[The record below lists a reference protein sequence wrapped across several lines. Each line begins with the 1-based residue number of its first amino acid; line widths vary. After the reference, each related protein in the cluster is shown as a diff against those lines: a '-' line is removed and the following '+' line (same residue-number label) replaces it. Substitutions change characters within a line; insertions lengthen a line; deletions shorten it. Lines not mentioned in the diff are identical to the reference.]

1 MRQTTCLTD
10 FALALFCMFLL
21 VPIAPGQ
28 TSAAVPQPVAATIP
42 VKMIDPVD
50 SSLDPA
56 GKQYRAGVIR
66 PINIGNGVMVAQGS
80 PATVVLVK
88 NGSGWS
94 VHLSSLIINGQV
106 VPVTSNSGSVIGA
119 AAQSAAANAANARN
133 AMLEKLGRK
142 PGFSVVAAVATGERV
157 ILTPGIT
164 LSFVLSAI
172 PQPNAATGTSNLT
185 AAGQP
190 TAGASQPAAASG
202 APLSANVKE
211 TRLGPSNAGWFVVSP
226 DGGHMAIFSMHGS
239 REIIVLDGV
248 DGPEFDHAAP
258 QHDVVF
264 SPDGKRSVYLAQHGD
279 NLVAVVDGKEAY
291 TVETVAPTHGGVVPG
306 IDQSHVHDTG
316 DKLVQHQF
324 LISQSGAHIACV
336 TVDVNN
342 LSHVFLDGAKSQD
355 YRTVD
360 LAQVAFVGE
369 NLVYAAQT
377 GDDKWHMFVNH
388 KPGPAYD
395 SVKSLELSDDNRHYA
410 FIGGQN
416 GGNSVVVA
424 DGVPGTPRPGGG
436 LGIHGLV
443 IASNGRVAYLG
454 YTLNGRGDPSS
465 ESLFVGDQQVSPETS
480 PITSTFKT
488 GAPRSDV
495 KVVFSPDGKKFAY
508 AKPVPGGIAAIIDG
522 KQSIAYDGIGL
533 IQFSPDSRRA
543 FFVGKKGI
551 GNFVVIDGQEMP
563 GQGMVKNLMFSQDG
577 SRFGYEAYDGQLGFT
592 MVVDGKQS
600 GKFWNLLEN
609 SLSFSSDGKHSVYV
623 ACTQY
628 GKCQVVEDGTT
639 TNVPGLYTFQ
649 TRMPPR
655 IVFPLFL
662 FSPDNTRLVYA
673 YPKPYGPNENTI
685 VINGQEIAHG
695 PNFTYRCFSPDSK
708 HFAAGTWTGKG
719 YGVLVDGKV
728 GPTYDDIVEANANPN
743 IFRFE
748 DAHTLRFLGV
758 KGGSVYRVTID
769 LGSAP

>member
-1 MRQTTCLTD
+1 MRRVNYI
-10 FALALFCMFLL
+10 LAICVLL
-21 VPIAPGQ
+21 WVPIASGQQ
-28 TSAAVPQPVAATIP
+28 TSATGAPQPAAGPT
-42 VKMIDPVD
+42 VVVRMIDPVD
-50 SSLDPA
+50 SSSAPA
-56 GKQYRAGVIR
+56 GKQYRVSLIR
-66 PINIGNGVMVAQGS
+66 PVNAGNGVIIVQGS
-80 PATVVLVK
+80 PATVTLVR
-88 NGSGWS
+88 NASGWG
-94 VHLSSLIINGQV
+94 VQLSSLRINGQV
-106 VPVTSNSGSVIGA
+106 VPVTSNSGSLID
-119 AAQSAAANAANARN
+119 AANARN

-142 PGFSVVAAVATGERV
+142 PGFPAVAATGERV
-157 ILTPGIT
+157 ILTQGIT

-172 PQPNAATGTSNLT
+172 PQPNAATGASNLT
-185 AAGQP
+185 GAGQP
-190 TAGASQPAAASG
+190 ASPPG
-202 APLSANVKE
+202 TPLSANVKE
-211 TRLGPSNAGWFVVSP
+211 TLLGPSKPAGWFVVSP
-226 DGGHMAIFSMHGS
+226 DGGHMAISSMHGS
-239 REIIVLDGV
+239 REIVVLDGV
-248 DGPEFDHAAP
+248 EGPEFDHAAP
-258 QHDVVF
+258 QRDVVF

-291 TVETVAPTHGGVVPG
+291 TVQTVTHGGVVQA
-306 IDQSHVHDTG
+306 ISQSDVHDTG
-316 DKLVQHQF
+316 EKLLWHQF

-336 TVDVNN
+336 TQNGIW
-342 LSHVFLDGAKSQD
+342 HVFLDGAKSRD

-360 LAQVAFVGE
+360 LRQVAFVGE

-377 GDDKWHMFVNH
+377 GDDKWHMFVNNN
-388 KPGPAYD
+388 PGPAYD
-395 SVKSLELSDDNRHYA
+395 SVTSLELSDDNRHYA

-454 YTLNGRGDPSS
+454 YTLSGRGDPSS
-465 ESLFVGDQQVSPETS
+465 ESLFVGDQQVSPVTS

-488 GAPRSDV
+488 GAERSDV

-508 AKPVPGGIAAIIDG
+508 AKPAPGGIAAVIDG

-609 SLSFSSDGKHSVYV
+609 SLSFSSDGKHSVYA

-628 GKCQVVEDGTT
+628 GKCQVVEDGTAT
-639 TNVPGLYTFQ
+639 AVYGLYTFQ

-655 IVFPLFL
+655 IVFPLFF
-662 FSPDNTRLVYA
+662 FSPDNTRLVYG
-673 YPKPYGPNENTI
+673 YPKSDGTAI

-695 PNFTYRCFSPDSK
+695 INFTYRCFSPDSK
-708 HFAAGTWTGKG
+708 HFALGQWTGKG

-748 DAHTLRFLGV
+748 DTHTLRFLGV